1 MSDEGSENGDG
12 ENMMTDRTKVY
23 TRKKKVQSEGLDEE
37 IEALRDL
44 IRDLLGH
51 KSEYTH
57 QSAKTK
63 LLNSISRAMGSLAKL
78 LQAKKEL
85 KLADGDPGVMLRE
98 ALQELEDEWP
108 EFRNLVQ
115 KYYPN
120 QKDAGKHDE
129 IQDAT

>member
-1 MSDEGSENGDG
+1 MGIKGSEIGDG
-12 ENMMTDRTKVY
+12 ENTMKDRTKVY
-23 TRKKKVQSEGLDEE
+23 TRKKKADPEGLDEE

-44 IRDLLGH
+44 IRDAIEQKNGNNTAAE
-51 KSEYTH
+51 KS
-57 QSAKTK
+57 K

-108 EFRNLVQ
+108 EFKSLVQ

-120 QKDAGKHDE
+120 EKETDQE
-129 IQDAT
+129 